1 MPEGV
6 SHHHECGNDRRPFE
20 VEGLGWHSN
29 LSFISGSGDWGVL
42 RSRLHAGEST
52 MDKVI
57 HDENLK
63 LFHKRLTETT
73 EERQR
78 QVLHNLI
85 AEHEATYRE
94 WQLTSQLK

>member
-1 MPEGV
+1 
-6 SHHHECGNDRRPFE
+6 
-20 VEGLGWHSN
+20 
-29 LSFISGSGDWGVL
+29 
-42 RSRLHAGEST
+42 

-63 LFHKRLTETT
+63 LFHNRLTETT

-94 WQLTSQLK
+94 